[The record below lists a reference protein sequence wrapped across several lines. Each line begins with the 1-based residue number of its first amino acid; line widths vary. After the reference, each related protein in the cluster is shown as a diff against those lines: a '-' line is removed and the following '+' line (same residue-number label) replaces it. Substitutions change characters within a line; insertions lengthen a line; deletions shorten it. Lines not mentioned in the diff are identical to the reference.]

1 MVITLD
7 NLKDVL
13 MISFFVIFIIVG
25 LLWTF
30 IFIVVYRRLASV
42 KNQLDKANEKVED
55 FRESLN
61 TINKAI
67 SVVKSIF
74 RTSNKE
80 KKDKKKK

>member
-7 NLKDVL
+7 NLRDVL

-25 LLWTF
+25 LIWTF
-30 IFIVVYRRLASV
+30 IIVVVYRRLANV

-61 TINKAI
+61 AINKTI
-67 SVVKSIF
+67 SIVKSIF
-74 RTSNKE
+74 STSNKE
-80 KKDKKKK
+80 KKGKKKK

>member
-74 RTSNKE
+74 WTSNKE

>member
-25 LLWTF
+25 LIWTL